1 MNMLARL
8 QELDELRKLHLHQ
21 LQNKAM
27 APFCAASKESKCETC
42 HEPSSAKVCARCLA
56 VEEGSAAEQP
66 EDRMAPCHNCGQF
79 RGCSAYKGEWYCKV
93 KCSARAKKGVLSR
106 KRAQDIPP
114 RSGR

>member
-1 MNMLARL
+1 MNALQRLYELA
-8 QELDELRKLHLHQ
+8 ELRKLHLHQ

-27 APFCAASKESKCETC
+27 APFCAASKQPV
-42 HEPSSAKVCARCLA
+42 EPDLPPQV
-56 VEEGSAAEQP
+56 

-79 RGCSAYKGEWYCKV
+79 RACSVYNGEWYCKV
-93 KCSARAKKGVLSR
+93 KCSARAKRGVLSR